1 MQGWAGI
8 PVPGHFREYRP
19 TIPVPKVGNEFSTR
33 IPIPKNWEW
42 NFPLAFPFP
51 KIGNRIF
58 HLHSHSRKLGM
69 EFAISIAVIPEN
81 TNIPFPFPKIGNG
94 VFISVPVSKNCGW
107 KFSLAIPFPKFGNGI
122 CHSHSRSRSP
132 KSHSRPPLHRKDLKR
147 HKFLGKA
154 S

>member
-51 KIGNRIF
+51 KIGNGIF
-58 HLHSHSRKLGM
+58 HSHSHSRKLGI
-69 EFAISIAVIPEN
+69 EFSTCILIPESWEWN
-81 TNIPFPFPKIGNG
+81 LPFQLPSFPRIPT
-94 VFISVPVSKNCGW
+94 
-107 KFSLAIPFPKFGNGI
+107 
-122 CHSHSRSRSP
+122 SHSRSRKLGMEFSFQFQFQ
-132 KSHSRPPLHRKDLKR
+132 KIVDGSFHLQSHFRNLGICHSQSR
-147 HKFLGKA
+147 